1 MGLVAL
7 VQLTQRLLD
16 HSLENSQDHQ
26 LASSSKSPAPPSLQ
40 QIPAH
45 DAFTPSSQN
54 SAHDAG
60 IFQVARVSL
69 FSAAADSLIA
79 RSATQQTTP
88 SSTTPPSNTASAPPS
103 PAPPANTPTPVNL
116 PSIAISTPAA
126 TAQDS
131 QTQIA
136 SLNASLAALNLSPD
150 EITVIDRVAQL
161 IKDFNPAAFTDLIN
175 QLQSLAAAVAPQ
187 SAPVTAAPAATAQ
200 PQNSTFTLQALS
212 IQFSEINASRPSG
225 NANSA
230 NPHHATQFSA
240 FQLQIQAVT
249 LTLNNTSTG
258 APTQIQ
264 APQNTTTASADT
276 PRAAAAAA

>member
-1 MGLVAL
+1 MSFVGL
-7 VQLTQRLLD
+7 VQLTQRLL
-16 HSLENSQDHQ
+16 HQTLENSQDDRH
-26 LASSSKSPAPPSLQ
+26 APPSTKSPSAPTLSQ
-40 QIPAH
+40 NSNT
-45 DAFTPSSQN
+45 DSFVPSSQN
-54 SAHDAG
+54 PAQDSG

-79 RSATQQTTP
+79 RSATPQATASPTAP
-88 SSTTPPSNTASAPPS
+88 PPSQT
-103 PAPPANTPTPVNL
+103 ANT
-116 PSIAISTPAA
+116 STPAISIAPSVA

-136 SLNASLAALNLSPD
+136 SLNASLAALSLSPE

-187 SAPVTAAPAATAQ
+187 TTSATPPPATTNPAATAATAAS
-200 PQNSTFTLQALS
+200 QNSIFTLQSLS
-212 IQFSEINASRPSG
+212 IQFTELDAARQTG
-225 NANSA
+225 NAGSA
-230 NPHHATQFSA
+230 SPHNTTTQFSA

-258 APTQIQ
+258 APTRIQ
-264 APQNTTTASADT
+264 APQPTTTTATAS
-276 PRAAAAAA
+276 PSPLRAAAAAA